1 MVFIFAGLYNCAM
14 PLNATIER
22 LPEGRAVVALAGPM
36 TLGSSLKLADAQ
48 IQTAIADG
56 VTKMVID
63 LTGVDYVDS
72 AGLGMLVFTY
82 GTLNEKGGSLRLCG
96 VAARVMSLLKL
107 TKTDTFL
114 VIDASREESLA
125 ALGS

>member
-1 MVFIFAGLYNCAM
+1 M

>member
-1 MVFIFAGLYNCAM
+1 M
-14 PLNATIER
+14 PLNARIEK
-22 LPEGRAVVALAGPM
+22 LPEGRAVVVLDGPM
-36 TLGSSLKLADAQ
+36 TLGSSLKLADTQ
-48 IQTAIADG
+48 IQTVIADG
-56 VTKMVID
+56 ATRIVID

-82 GTLNEKGGSLRLCG
+82 GSLNEKGGSLRLCG

-114 VIDASREESLA
+114 AIDKDRDESVT
-125 ALGS
+125 ALGL